1 MSECLVAVGRGDVLS
16 WGEAVSHNVVSV
28 PRTTGCILKVV
39 NFTSLEKLIFF
50 PKNKMWKKNHISPEN
65 C

>member
-16 WGEAVSHNVVSV
+16 WGEVVSHNVVSM

-39 NFTSLEKLIFF
+39 NFTSLEKLIFL
-50 PKNKMWKKNHISPEN
+50 PKE
-65 C
+65 